1 MPPFTTPMMMSL
13 ISGTKKAAWM
23 HLSSFVLVTT
33 KAVNTHQ
40 ITSGQW
46 AIPVHVVHVL
56 KSSLTTVSISGVACQ
71 ARLKKMVT
79 ASLKSGTTFS
89 CSSTVLRM
97 VYYTLFQRLL
107 WIQVW
112 AWSVFL
118 PFYSTST
125 QTTKLTYSSIYLKL
139 RLKLLVWILQ
149 RLKLKLLRK
158 AHQFSILLH

>member
-1 MPPFTTPMMMSL
+1 MPAALSVLATTRA
-13 ISGTKKAAWM
+13 K
-23 HLSSFVLVTT
+23 
-33 KAVNTHQ
+33 NTHQ
-40 ITSGQW
+40 TTSGQW
-46 AIPVHVVHVL
+46 AIPVLVVHVL
-56 KSSLTTVSISGVACQ
+56 KSSLTMSIISGVAYQ
-71 ARLKKMVT
+71 VHLKKMATV
-79 ASLKSGTTFS
+79 SLKSGTTYS

-107 WIQVW
+107 SIQAW

-125 QTTKLTYSSIYLKL
+125 QTTKSTYSSLYLKL